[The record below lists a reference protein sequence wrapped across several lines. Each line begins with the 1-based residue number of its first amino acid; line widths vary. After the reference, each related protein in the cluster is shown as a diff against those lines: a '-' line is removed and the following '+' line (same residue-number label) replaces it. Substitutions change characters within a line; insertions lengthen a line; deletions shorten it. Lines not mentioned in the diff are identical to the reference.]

1 MIGLFS
7 ILSREMRRVI
17 VMPWLVCLLLCGL
30 LSGVGAQEA
39 EPGKSEEDNGY
50 SQISIFAKALELI
63 RQDYVDGNKTSY
75 HDLITAAMKGMLS
88 SLDPHSQFMDPND
101 FRDMQDDTRSR
112 FNGLGIEV
120 SMKNGLPTVVTAME
134 DTPAAKAGILS
145 GDQIL
150 RINGIST
157 ERMDLQDAINVLR
170 GPAGRKVT
178 LTLLRPSTK
187 EIKDY
192 TLERAEIKVQS
203 VKGARLL
210 DAELTGPFKI
220 GYIRLIQF
228 NEPTADELSK
238 AIEELQKQGMQALI
252 LDLRNNPG
260 GLLNSAVDVCA
271 QFLPPNTKVVSTQ
284 GRVASQQHDYST
296 SGAKK
301 ERPNFPMVL
310 LINEGSAS
318 GAEIVAGALKDL
330 HRAILVGETTFGK
343 GSVQNVMQ
351 LPDGSAVRFTTA
363 KYYTPGKQVIQGN
376 GVTPNIRVAM
386 TAEQERAL
394 FALRNAENVKPEDE
408 KNIIKAKDPQ
418 MLRAIDALKGVMIYA
433 QQNAPKAE
441 AVKK

>member
-1 MIGLFS
+1 MVRLFFKLGRS
-7 ILSREMRRVI
+7 MRRFI
-17 VMPWLVCLLLCGL
+17 ILPSLACLLLGAFAAF
-30 LSGVGAQEA
+30 AQEA

-50 SQISIFAKALELI
+50 AQISIFAKALELI
-63 RQDYVDGNKTSY
+63 RQDYVDENKTSY
-75 HDLITAAMKGMLS
+75 HDLINAAMKGMLS
-88 SLDPHSQFMDPND
+88 SLDPHSQFMDPDD

-120 SMKNGLPTVVTAME
+120 SMKNGLPTVITAME
-134 DTPAAKAGILS
+134 DTPAARAGILS

-170 GPAGRKVT
+170 GPAGAKIT

-187 EIKDY
+187 EIKEY
-192 TLERAEIKVQS
+192 TLQRAEIKIQS

-210 DAELTGPFKI
+210 DTELTGPFKI
-220 GYIRLIQF
+220 SYVRLVQF

-238 AIEELQKQGMQALI
+238 ALDELQKQGMQALV

-301 ERPNFPMVL
+301 ERPNFPMVV

-330 HRAILVGETTFGK
+330 HRAVLVGETTFGK

-363 KYYTPGKQVIQGN
+363 KYYTPSKQVIQGN
-376 GVTPNIRVAM
+376 GVTPNIRVGM
-386 TAEQERAL
+386 TAEQDRSL
-394 FALRNAENVKPEDE
+394 FALRNAGNMKPEDE
-408 KNIIKAKDPQ
+408 KSIIKARDPQ

-433 QQNAPKAE
+433 QENAPKAQ

>member
-1 MIGLFS
+1 MRARFVFS
-7 ILSREMRRVI
+7 TF
-17 VMPWLVCLLLCGL
+17 VCLLLGSVL
-30 LSGVGAQEA
+30 LNLRAENPRTASG
-39 EPGKSEEDNGY
+39 EEDNGY
-50 SQISIFAKALELI
+50 SQISIFAKAVQLI

-75 HDLITAAMKGMLS
+75 RDLITAAMKGMLA
-88 SLDPHSQFMDPND
+88 SLDPHSQFMDPDD

-134 DTPAAKAGILS
+134 DTPAARAGILS

-150 RINGIST
+150 RINGTST

-170 GPAGRKVT
+170 GPAGAKVG

-187 EIKDY
+187 EIKEY
-192 TLERAEIKVQS
+192 TLQRAEIKIQS
-203 VKGARLL
+203 VKGERLL
-210 DAELTGPFKI
+210 PPELTGQFRI

-238 AIEELQKQGMQALI
+238 AIDDLQKQGMQALI

-260 GLLNSAVDVCA
+260 GLLNSAVDVCG

-284 GRVASQQHDYST
+284 GRVASQQRDYST
-296 SGAKK
+296 SGASK
-301 ERPNFPMVL
+301 ERPNFPMAVL
-310 LINEGSAS
+310 VNEGSAS
-318 GAEIVAGALKDL
+318 GAEIVSGALKDL

-363 KYYTPGKQVIQGN
+363 KYYTPGKQVIHGN
-376 GVTPNIRVAM
+376 GVAPNIRVPM
-386 TAEQERAL
+386 SAEQERTL
-394 FALRNAENVKPEDE
+394 FSLRNTENVKPDEE
-408 KNIIKAKDPQ
+408 KNIIKTKDPQ

-433 QQNAPKAE
+433 QQNAPKAD

>member
-1 MIGLFS
+1 
-7 ILSREMRRVI
+7 MRRFVI
-17 VMPWLVCLLLCGL
+17 IPLLACVLF
-30 LSGVGAQEA
+30 GAIPGALTQEVQ
-39 EPGKSEEDNGY
+39 PPKTKEDNGY
-50 SQISIFAKALELI
+50 SQIAIFAKALELV
-63 RQDYVDGNKTSY
+63 RQDYVDENKTSY
-75 HDLITAAMKGMLS
+75 HDLVTAAMKGMLS

-150 RINGIST
+150 RINAMST

-170 GPAGRKVT
+170 GPAGAKVS

-187 EIKDY
+187 EIKEY
-192 TLERAEIKVQS
+192 TLQRAEIKIQS
-203 VKGARLL
+203 VKGERLL
-210 DAELTGPFKI
+210 PPELTGSFGI

-228 NEPTADELSK
+228 NEPTAEELSK
-238 AIEELQKQGMQALI
+238 AMENLQKQGMQALI

-260 GLLNSAVDVCA
+260 GLLNSAVDVCG

-284 GRVASQQHDYST
+284 GRVPSQQHDYST
-296 SGAKK
+296 SAVSKP
-301 ERPNFPMVL
+301 RPNFPMAL

-330 HRAILVGETTFGK
+330 HRAVLVGETTFGK
-343 GSVQNVMQ
+343 GSVQNVLQ

-363 KYYTPGKQVIQGN
+363 KYYTPSRQVIQGN
-376 GVTPNIRVAM
+376 GVTPNIRVGM

-394 FALRNAENVKPEDE
+394 YALRNAGNVKPDDE
-408 KNIIKAKDPQ
+408 INIIKTKDPQ

-433 QQNAPKAE
+433 QQSVPKAE